1 MQAIWLTGKKFKFC
15 KLYLNFSHLFTFVR
29 QHFQRLYVLIQ
40 INFTLSGFLKI
51 LIVFLVSSIKFLFA
65 PALSF
70 SMGLNF
76 IQTWLST
83 TAGGI
88 VGVIFFFFLSK
99 WVLMLYSRY
108 FFYYFHLL
116 RTKIYRFLNL
126 TLPKIIPARR
136 FTRRNRM
143 IIKIVNKF
151 GMFGIVILTPVLLS
165 IPLGTF
171 IATRYYSANRFLL
184 VYLSASVLF
193 WSLFMSSAIS
203 LF

>member
-1 MQAIWLTGKKFKFC
+1 M
-15 KLYLNFSHLFTFVR
+15 
-29 QHFQRLYVLIQ
+29 
-40 INFTLSGFLKI
+40 
-51 LIVFLVSSIKFLFA
+51 VSSIKFLIA

-70 SMGLNF
+70 GMGLNF

-88 VGVIFFFFLSK
+88 VGVVAFFFLSK
-99 WVLMLYSRY
+99 WILHLYSRY
-108 FFYYFHLL
+108 FFYYTHLI
-116 RTKIYRFLNL
+116 RVKIHGYLNL
-126 TLPKIIPARR
+126 TTPKFIPARR

-143 IIKIVNKF
+143 IIKIVKKF
-151 GMFGIVILTPVLLS
+151 GMAGIVILTPILLS
-165 IPLGTF
+165 IPVGTF
-171 IATRYYSANRFLL
+171 IATRYYSSNRFLL

>member
-1 MQAIWLTGKKFKFC
+1 
-15 KLYLNFSHLFTFVR
+15 
-29 QHFQRLYVLIQ
+29 
-40 INFTLSGFLKI
+40 LSGFIKI
-51 LIVFLVSSIKFLFA
+51 LIVFLVSSIKFLIA

-70 SMGLNF
+70 GLGLNF
-76 IQTWLST
+76 LQTWLST

-88 VGVIFFFFLSK
+88 VGVIGFFFLSR
-99 WVLMLYSRY
+99 WLIQLYTRY

-116 RTKIYRFLNL
+116 KVKIYGLLNL
-126 TLPKIIPARR
+126 NIPKLIPARR
-136 FTRRNRM
+136 FTRQNRL
-143 IIKIVNKF
+143 IIKIVKKF
-151 GMFGIVILTPVLLS
+151 GLAGIVILTPVLLS

-184 VYLSASVLF
+184 YYLCASVLF

>member
-1 MQAIWLTGKKFKFC
+1 M
-15 KLYLNFSHLFTFVR
+15 
-29 QHFQRLYVLIQ
+29 
-40 INFTLSGFLKI
+40 SGFLKI
-51 LIVFLVSSIKFLFA
+51 LIVFLVSSIKFLIA

-70 SMGLNF
+70 GMGLNF

-88 VGVIFFFFLSK
+88 VGVVVFFFLSK
-99 WVLMLYSRY
+99 WLLLLYSRY
-108 FFYYFHLL
+108 FFFYLHLL
-116 RTKIYRFLNL
+116 KIKIYGFLNL
-126 TLPKIIPARR
+126 SIPKFIPARR
-136 FTRRNRM
+136 FTKRNRM
-143 IIKIVNKF
+143 IIRIVKKF
-151 GMFGIVILTPVLLS
+151 GMAGIVILTPVLLS
-165 IPLGTF
+165 IPFGTF

>member
-1 MQAIWLTGKKFKFC
+1 M
-15 KLYLNFSHLFTFVR
+15 
-29 QHFQRLYVLIQ
+29 
-40 INFTLSGFLKI
+40 SGFLKI

-70 SMGLNF
+70 GMGLNF

-88 VGVIFFFFLSK
+88 VGVVVFFFLSK
-99 WVLMLYSRY
+99 WLLQLYSRY
-108 FFYYFHLL
+108 FFYYFHLI
-116 RTKIYRFLNL
+116 RVKIYNSLNIKI
-126 TLPKIIPARR
+126 PKFIPARR
-136 FTRRNRM
+136 FTKKNRM
-143 IIKIVNKF
+143 IIKIVKKF
-151 GMFGIVILTPVLLS
+151 GMAGIVILTPVLLS

>member
-1 MQAIWLTGKKFKFC
+1 M
-15 KLYLNFSHLFTFVR
+15 
-29 QHFQRLYVLIQ
+29 
-40 INFTLSGFLKI
+40 SGFLKI

-65 PALSF
+65 PAISF
-70 SMGLNF
+70 GLGLNF

-88 VGVIFFFFLSK
+88 VGVVVFFFLSK
-99 WVLMLYSRY
+99 WLLRLYSMY
-108 FFYYFHLL
+108 FFYYFHLI
-116 RTKIYRFLNL
+116 RVKIYTSLKISV
-126 TLPKIIPARR
+126 PKFIPARR
-136 FTRRNRM
+136 FTKRNRM
-143 IIKIVNKF
+143 IIKIVKKF
-151 GMFGIVILTPVLLS
+151 GMAGIVILTPVLLS

-171 IATRYYSANRFLL
+171 IATRYYSTNRFLL

>member
-1 MQAIWLTGKKFKFC
+1 
-15 KLYLNFSHLFTFVR
+15 
-29 QHFQRLYVLIQ
+29 
-40 INFTLSGFLKI
+40 LSGFLKI

-70 SMGLNF
+70 GMGLNF

-88 VGVIFFFFLSK
+88 VGVVMFFYLSK
-99 WVLMLYSRY
+99 WILQLYSRY
-108 FFYYFHLL
+108 FFYYFHLA
-116 RTKIYRFLNL
+116 KVKVYKSLNISV
-126 TLPKIIPARR
+126 PKFIPARR
-136 FTRRNRM
+136 FTKRNRM

-151 GMFGIVILTPVLLS
+151 GMAGIVILTPILLS

-171 IATRYYSANRFLL
+171 IATRYYSSNRFLL
-184 VYLSASVLF
+184 AYLSASVLF

>member
-1 MQAIWLTGKKFKFC
+1 M
-15 KLYLNFSHLFTFVR
+15 
-29 QHFQRLYVLIQ
+29 
-40 INFTLSGFLKI
+40 SGFLKI
-51 LIVFLVSSIKFLFA
+51 LIVFLVSSIKFLIA

-70 SMGLNF
+70 GMGLNF

-88 VGVIFFFFLSK
+88 VGVVVFFFLSK
-99 WVLMLYSRY
+99 WIIHLYSRY
-108 FFYYFHLL
+108 FFYYFHLI
-116 RTKIYRFLNL
+116 KIKTYSLLNL
-126 TLPKIIPARR
+126 RIPKFIPARR
-136 FTRRNRM
+136 FTKRNRL
-143 IIKIVNKF
+143 IIKIVKKF
-151 GMFGIVILTPVLLS
+151 GLAGIVVLTPVLLS

-184 VYLSASVLF
+184 VYLSVSVLF

>member
-1 MQAIWLTGKKFKFC
+1 
-15 KLYLNFSHLFTFVR
+15 
-29 QHFQRLYVLIQ
+29 
-40 INFTLSGFLKI
+40 LSGFLKI
-51 LIVFLVSSIKFLFA
+51 LIVFLVSSIKFLIA

-70 SMGLNF
+70 GMGLNF

-88 VGVIFFFFLSK
+88 VGVVVFFFLSK
-99 WVLMLYSRY
+99 WILQLYSRY
-108 FFYYFHLL
+108 FFYYFHLA
-116 RTKIYRFLNL
+116 RIKIYGFLNIKV
-126 TLPKIIPARR
+126 PKFIPARR
-136 FTRRNRM
+136 FTKRNRL
-143 IIKIVNKF
+143 IITIVKKF
-151 GMFGIVILTPVLLS
+151 GMAGIVILTPVLLS
-165 IPLGTF
+165 IPVGTF

>member
-1 MQAIWLTGKKFKFC
+1 
-15 KLYLNFSHLFTFVR
+15 
-29 QHFQRLYVLIQ
+29 
-40 INFTLSGFLKI
+40 LSGFLKI
-51 LIVFLVSSIKFLFA
+51 LIVLLVSSTKFLLA

-70 SMGLNF
+70 GMGLNF

-83 TAGGI
+83 SAGGI
-88 VGVIFFFFLSK
+88 AGIIIFFFLSK
-99 WVLMLYSRY
+99 WILQLYSRY

-116 RTKIYRFLNL
+116 KTKIYGSLNINV
-126 TLPKIIPARR
+126 PKFIPARR

-151 GMFGIVILTPVLLS
+151 GMAGIVIITPILLS

-171 IATRYYSANRFLL
+171 IATRYYSANHFLL

-193 WSLFMSSAIS
+193 WSLFMTSAIS

>member
-1 MQAIWLTGKKFKFC
+1 M
-15 KLYLNFSHLFTFVR
+15 
-29 QHFQRLYVLIQ
+29 
-40 INFTLSGFLKI
+40 
-51 LIVFLVSSIKFLFA
+51 SSIKFLFA

-83 TAGGI
+83 TAGGV
-88 VGVIFFFFLSK
+88 VGVVVFYFLSK
-99 WVLMLYSRY
+99 WLLQLYSRY
-108 FFYYFHLL
+108 FFYYFHLV
-116 RTKIYRFLNL
+116 RVKIYNTLNI
-126 TLPKIIPARR
+126 TVPKFIPARR
-136 FTRRNRM
+136 FTKRNRM

-151 GMFGIVILTPVLLS
+151 GMAGIVILTPVLLS

-184 VYLSASVLF
+184 VYLCGSVLF
-193 WSLFMSSAIS
+193 WSLLMSSAIS

>member
-1 MQAIWLTGKKFKFC
+1 
-15 KLYLNFSHLFTFVR
+15 
-29 QHFQRLYVLIQ
+29 
-40 INFTLSGFLKI
+40 LSGFLKI
-51 LIVFLVSSIKFLFA
+51 LIVFLVSSIKFLIA

-70 SMGLNF
+70 GMGLNF

-88 VGVIFFFFLSK
+88 VGVVVFFFLSK
-99 WVLMLYSRY
+99 WLLLLYSRY
-108 FFYYFHLL
+108 FFFYLHLL
-116 RTKIYRFLNL
+116 KIKIYGLLNL
-126 TLPKIIPARR
+126 SIPKFIPARR
-136 FTRRNRM
+136 FTKRNRM
-143 IIKIVNKF
+143 IIRIVKKF
-151 GMFGIVILTPVLLS
+151 GMAGIVILTPVLLS
-165 IPLGTF
+165 IPFGTF